1 MLMVH
6 NLTHHLSDGVPL
18 MVMPVLHT
26 LAPQKHRRVLR
37 RHWRQRSQM
46 NPCSVV
52 SLTIAATLNRF
63 PHAPNMSR
71 RHSSMQTLLA
81 VVLQILL
88 LHLHPWEFST
98 SAM

>member
-1 MLMVH
+1 MLH

-18 MVMPVLHT
+18 MIMPVLHT

-52 SLTIAATLNRF
+52 SLTIAATLNRL
-63 PHAPNMSR
+63 PHASKKSR
-71 RHSSMQTLLA
+71 RDSIMQT
-81 VVLQILL
+81 VLQ
-88 LHLHPWEFST
+88 
-98 SAM
+98 